1 MVAAG
6 DKVLVGVSGGPD
18 SICLLNVLEDLRSRY
33 SLTIL
38 VAHFNH
44 KLRGAASERD
54 AQFVEQVALGKGL
67 AFMEGSGDVGAYAK
81 AAKLS
86 IEAAGRELRYD
97 FFVRSSLSAGADKV
111 AVGHSADDQAE
122 TILMRLLRGAG
133 PEGLAG
139 IPPVRLLGK
148 STGRP
153 TLIRP
158 LLNAW
163 RSDIMHYVRTRKLK
177 YRKDVSN
184 ESLEYLRNK
193 IRLELIPHL
202 KKEYNP
208 KIRQRLANAA
218 SALAI
223 ENDFM
228 ETESGLLASE
238 MIIERK
244 PGWLVFDVR
253 LLATLHPSLRK
264 RIVSALVSLADARA
278 SMLEAVHFDD
288 ADALLCSD
296 SGRLDLPGGL
306 RFEISEGR
314 GLISRTAQQPQ
325 ISTKA
330 FNVSID
336 GTTSIP
342 VLDIVVKTKVMGC
355 ISSPPH
361 LVRLCNPN
369 RQYFNLDEVRP
380 PIEIRLRRPGDSFSP
395 LGASGSKKLKDFFID
410 KKVPRFLRDRV
421 PLLISNGRIMW
432 IMGYAIDRKF
442 RLKSDTGSAFRV
454 DYER

>member
-1 MVAAG
+1 MLAAG

-18 SICLLNVLEDLRSRY
+18 SICLLNVLEDLRSQY
-33 SLTIL
+33 SLTIF

-67 AFMEGSGDVGAYAK
+67 AFVSGSGDVGAYAK
-81 AAKLS
+81 AAGLS
-86 IEAAGRELRYD
+86 IEAAGRTLRYD
-97 FFVRSSLSAGADKV
+97 FFVRSSISAGADKV

-122 TILMRLLRGAG
+122 TILMRLMRGAG

-158 LLNAW
+158 LLNEW
-163 RSDIMHYVRTRKLK
+163 RSDIMCYVRTRKLK

-208 KIRQRLANAA
+208 KIKQRLANAA

-278 SMLEAVHFDD
+278 SMLETVHFDE
-288 ADALLCSD
+288 ADALLRSD
-296 SGRLDLPGGL
+296 SGMLDLPGGL
-306 RFEISEGR
+306 RLEISEGM
-314 GLISRTAQQPQ
+314 GLISGNMQQPQ
-325 ISTKA
+325 SSTKT

-342 VLDIVVKTKVMGC
+342 ELDIVVKTKVMES
-355 ISSPPH
+355 ISSSRR

-380 PIEIRLRRPGDSFSP
+380 PVEIRLRRPGDSFSL
-395 LGASGSKKLKDFFID
+395 LGSSGSKKLKDFFID
-410 KKVPRFLRDRV
+410 KKVPRFFRDRV
-421 PLLISNGRIMW
+421 PLLVSNGKIMW
-432 IMGYAIDRKF
+432 VMGYAIDRKF
-442 RLKSDTGSAFRV
+442 RLKPDTGSAFRV